1 MPTEFTTTPAGVR
14 RITKVDPSEAL
25 DKPNDPKTFLLLSGV
40 NHALFGKRDAKQFRA
55 PFSFPPLRALTVR
68 VGNRYGTTTLAQIEE
83 RVTKLGKELGVEIVC
98 AQTDYEGE
106 MCQLIHYSR
115 CLGGVIMNPGA
126 WAHYSYALRDA
137 IDACDSPVIE
147 VHISNVY
154 AREEFRHK
162 SVTAPVVK
170 GYIAGCGILGYDL
183 GLRTAIERRRERDAE
198 VTAAKQK

>member
-1 MPTEFTTTPAGVR
+1 MPTEFTTTSAGVR

-40 NHALFGKRDAKQFRA
+40 NHALFGKRDAKQFC
-55 PFSFPPLRALTVR
+55 PPSLRSSSLR
-68 VGNRYGTTTLAQIEE
+68 ELMGWENRYGTTTLAQIEE
-83 RVTKLGKELGVEIVC
+83 RVTQLGKELGVEIVC

-170 GYIAGCGILGYDL
+170 GYIAGCGVLGYEL
-183 GLRTAIERRRERDAE
+183 GLRTAIERRKERDAE
-198 VTAAKQK
+198 LAVASQK

>member
-1 MPTEFTTTPAGVR
+1 MPTEFTTTDAAVR
-14 RITKVDPSEAL
+14 RITKVDPNEAL

-40 NHALFGKRDAKQFRA
+40 NHALFGKRDAKQ
-55 PFSFPPLRALTVR
+55 
-68 VGNRYGTTTLAQIEE
+68 YGTTTLAQIEE
-83 RVTKLGKELGVEIVC
+83 RVTKLGKELGVDIVC

-137 IDACDSPVIE
+137 IDACDSPVVE
-147 VHISNVY
+147 VHISNVH

-162 SVTAPVVK
+162 SVTAPVCA
-170 GYIAGCGILGYDL
+170 GMLSGCGVLGYDL
-183 GLRTAIERRRERDAE
+183 GLRCAIERRSERDA
-198 VTAAKQK
+198 AKKA

>member
-1 MPTEFTTTPAGVR
+1 MWTPSFALQTSTGVR
-14 RITKVDPSEAL
+14 RITKVDPSDAL

-40 NHALFGKRDAKQFRA
+40 NHAL
-55 PFSFPPLRALTVR
+55 
-68 VGNRYGTTTLAQIEE
+68 YGTTTLAQIEE
-83 RVTKLGKELGVEIVC
+83 RVTELGKELGVEVVC

-147 VHISNVY
+147 VHISNVSEGVRY

-170 GYIAGCGILGYDL
+170 GYIAACGVLGYEL
-183 GLRTAIERRRERDAE
+183 GLRTAIERRRERDE
-198 VTAAKQK
+198 EGKVK